1 LWTVDMHTMA
11 QIFAIMTGLALLG
24 TTTVAG

>member
-1 LWTVDMHTMA
+1 VVIHTMA